1 MSDENLDKIMEG
13 NFPVEVLDA
22 EGKCI
27 AKGQARLIPGTNAGR
42 FWPDGINTQL
52 DAQMLGPRPTV
63 LKHLTGPVYKISA
76 IELGDMPHAPKY
88 FKFRHRLLGSSL

>member
-13 NFPVEVLDA
+13 NFTAEVLDA

-27 AKGQARLIPGTNAGR
+27 ATGQARLIPGTNAGR
-42 FWPDGINTQL
+42 FWPDRLDAQL

-63 LKHLTGPVYKISA
+63 LRHLTGPVYKVSA
-76 IELGDMPHAPKY
+76 IELGDTPHVPKY
-88 FKFRHRLLGSSL
+88 FKFRHRLFGSPL